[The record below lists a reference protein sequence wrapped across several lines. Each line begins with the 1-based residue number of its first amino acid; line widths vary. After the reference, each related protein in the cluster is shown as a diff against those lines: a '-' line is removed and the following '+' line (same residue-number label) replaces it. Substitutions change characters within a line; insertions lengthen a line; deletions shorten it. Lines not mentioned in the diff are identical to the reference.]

1 MRRGL
6 PSHCSTPALLS
17 KVIQIDIMDFEL
29 HPAVSLKPRSFN
41 VLVAPRQTFID
52 MLNRN
57 PNLQRFKI
65 LYVSGNFSGILSR
78 LHRTFTELEVRR
90 GFTTFQ
96 IMTILEESHH
106 SLIIIEHDPIIY
118 EDSAEMVEYV
128 SKAMR
133 EAAQEAT
140 VLLYSA
146 GLDPFIEE
154 LARNSDRVFYFEEG
168 PRDSPRL
175 LAKSNPKIKNQATL
189 EAFS

>member
-1 MRRGL
+1 M
-6 PSHCSTPALLS
+6 H
-17 KVIQIDIMDFEL
+17 IMDFEL
-29 HPAVSLKPRSFN
+29 HPAVSLKSRSFN
-41 VLVAPRQTFID
+41 VLVAPRQTFIE

-65 LYVSGNFSGILSR
+65 LYVSGNFSSILSR

-96 IMTILEESHH
+96 IMTILEEAHH

-118 EDSAEMVEYV
+118 EDSVEMVEYV
-128 SKAMR
+128 SKAMK
-133 EAAQEAT
+133 EASQEAT
-140 VLLYSA
+140 VLLYSP
-146 GLDPFIEE
+146 GLDPFMEE
-154 LARNSDRVFYFEEG
+154 LAKNSDHIFYFEEG

>member
-1 MRRGL
+1 
-6 PSHCSTPALLS
+6 
-17 KVIQIDIMDFEL
+17 MDFEL

-41 VLVAPRQTFID
+41 VLVAPRQTFIE

-57 PNLQRFKI
+57 PNLQRYNI

-96 IMTILEESHH
+96 IMTILEEARR

-128 SKAMR
+128 SRAMAMK
-133 EAAQEAT
+133 EASQEAT
-140 VLLYSA
+140 VLLYSP
-146 GLDPFIEE
+146 GLDPFMEE
-154 LARNSDRVFYFEEG
+154 LAQNSDHVFYFEDG

>member
-1 MRRGL
+1 
-6 PSHCSTPALLS
+6 
-17 KVIQIDIMDFEL
+17 
-29 HPAVSLKPRSFN
+29 
-41 VLVAPRQTFID
+41 
-52 MLNRN
+52 
-57 PNLQRFKI
+57 
-65 LYVSGNFSGILSR
+65 
-78 LHRTFTELEVRR
+78 
-90 GFTTFQ
+90 
-96 IMTILEESHH
+96 MTILEESHH

-189 EAFS
+189 DAFF

>member
-1 MRRGL
+1 MY
-6 PSHCSTPALLS
+6 
-17 KVIQIDIMDFEL
+17 IMDFEL

-41 VLVAPRQTFID
+41 VLVAPRQTFIE

-65 LYVSGNFSGILSR
+65 LYISGNFSGILSR
-78 LHRTFTELEVRR
+78 LHRTITELEVRR

-96 IMTILEESHH
+96 IMTILEEARH

-118 EDSAEMVEYV
+118 EESEEMVEYV

-133 EAAQEAT
+133 EAAQEST
-140 VLLYSA
+140 VLLYSP
-146 GLDPFIEE
+146 GLDPFMEE
-154 LARNSDRVFYFEEG
+154 LAQNSDHVFYFEEG
-168 PRDSPRL
+168 PRDTPRL

>member
-41 VLVAPRQTFID
+41 VLVAPRQTFIE

-57 PNLQRFKI
+57 PNLQRYKI